1 MRRVLC
7 LLYGSIGDLRHRR
20 CHGVRRLRRL
30 MRGCGQILRRA
41 SEALG
46 VLLYLREETMQGLFH
61 LIESLRELPD
71 LVGRLHG
78 NIRRR

>member
-1 MRRVLC
+1 MCGRR
-7 LLYGSIGDLRHRR
+7 
-20 CHGVRRLRRL
+20 
-30 MRGCGQILRRA
+30 QILRRA

-46 VLLYLREETMQGLFH
+46 VLLYLREQTMQGLFH

-78 NIRRR
+78 NVRRR

>member
-1 MRRVLC
+1 MCRVLC

-20 CHGVRRLRRL
+20 RHGVRCLRRL
-30 MRGCGQILRRA
+30 MRSCRQILRRA
-41 SEALG
+41 GEALG
-46 VLLYLREETMQGLFH
+46 ILLYLREQAVQGLFH

-71 LVGRLHG
+71 LIGRLHR